1 MVVSGLTGE
10 EPGKTLWITR
20 PVKDRNPETN
30 MDAVT
35 DLSANSGLRPSLLTD
50 YRRVRAFSEML
61 ARPLSP
67 EDMTVQSMADAS
79 PIKWHLAHTSWFF
92 ETFILKA
99 HNSDYRSFDPAYEF
113 LFNSYYNGI
122 GPQFSRPDRGVL
134 SRPGVNEI
142 HAYRAH
148 VDAAMHD
155 FLSDCSEETLR
166 AMRPMVDLGLN
177 HEQQHQELMLAD
189 LKHAMSLNPLHPVI
203 YAHESPTASA
213 PDEFTKNFDWI
224 EFDGGLREIGW
235 RGNGFSF
242 DNEGPVHQVFL
253 RPFRLASRPVT
264 NAEFL
269 AFVSDGGYRDARLW
283 LSDGWATVRR
293 EHWTQPIYWKEI
305 DRAWCEYTLA
315 GLRPL
320 DLGAPVSHIS
330 FFEAAAY
337 AEWAGARLPSEFE
350 WEIAAAGVPLEGHFA
365 DSGAY
370 HPCASKPGK
379 GLRQMFGD
387 VWEWTQSSYA
397 PYPGFKADADV
408 VGEYNG
414 KFMVNQLV
422 LRGGSC
428 ATPAGHIRPS
438 YRNFFYT
445 HHRWQFSGLRL
456 AEDA

>member
-1 MVVSGLTGE
+1 
-10 EPGKTLWITR
+10 
-20 PVKDRNPETN
+20 
-30 MDAVT
+30 MDAAT
-35 DLSANSGLRPSLLTD
+35 DFSATSGLRPSLLAD
-50 YRRVRAFSEML
+50 YARVRAFSETL
-61 ARPLSP
+61 TRPLSP

-79 PIKWHLAHTSWFF
+79 PAKWHLAHTSWFF

-99 HNSDYRSFDPAYEF
+99 QDPRYRVFDAAYEY

-122 GPQFSRPDRGVL
+122 GAQFSRPDRGVL
-134 SRPGVNEI
+134 SRPTVAEI
-142 HAYRAH
+142 LAYRAH
-148 VDAAMHD
+148 VDAAMHELLD
-155 FLSDCSEETLR
+155 GCNEQTLR
-166 AMRPMVDLGLN
+166 AMRPLIELGLN
-177 HEQQHQELMLAD
+177 HEQQHQELILTD

-203 YAHESPTASA
+203 YAQAPTAASA
-213 PDEFTKNFDWI
+213 SDDFTWI
-224 EFDGGLREIGW
+224 DFDGGLREIGR

-253 RPFRLASRPVT
+253 RPYRLASRPVT

-269 AFVSDGGYRDARLW
+269 SFVIDGGYRNARLW
-283 LSDGWATVRR
+283 LSDGWATVKR
-293 EHWTQPIYWKEI
+293 EGWTQPIYWQEI
-305 DRAWCEYTLA
+305 DGAWCEYTLT

-320 DLGAPVSHIS
+320 DPGAPASHIS

-350 WEIAAAGVPLEGHFA
+350 WEDAAAGVPVEGHFA
-365 DSGAY
+365 DSGVY
-370 HPCASKPGK
+370 HPRAAQNGS
-379 GLRQMFGD
+379 GLQQMFGD
-387 VWEWTQSSYA
+387 VWEWTQSSYS

-414 KFMVNQLV
+414 KFMVNQIV

-428 ATPAGHIRPS
+428 ATPAGHIRAS
-438 YRNFFYT
+438 YRNFFYS

>member
-1 MVVSGLTGE
+1 
-10 EPGKTLWITR
+10 
-20 PVKDRNPETN
+20 
-30 MDAVT
+30 MDAAT
-35 DLSANSGLRPSLLTD
+35 DFSADSGLRPSLLAD
-50 YRRVRAFSEML
+50 YHRVRSFSEAL
-61 ARPLSP
+61 VRPLSP

-79 PIKWHLAHTSWFF
+79 PAKWHLAHTTWFF

-99 HNSDYRSFDPAYEF
+99 QDSHYRAFDAAYEY

-134 SRPGVNEI
+134 SRPTVDEI
-142 HAYRAH
+142 RAYRAH
-148 VDAAMHD
+148 VDAAIER
-155 FLSDCSEETLR
+155 FLEGCSGQTLR
-166 AMRPMVDLGLN
+166 AMRPLIELGLN
-177 HEQQHQELMLAD
+177 HEQQHQELILTD

-203 YAHESPTASA
+203 YAQEAAAPGTA
-213 PDEFTKNFDWI
+213 DDLEWI
-224 EFDGGLREIGW
+224 DFDGGLCEVGW

-253 RPFRLASRPVT
+253 RPFRIASRPVT
-264 NAEFL
+264 NAEYL
-269 AFVSDGGYRDARLW
+269 SFVADGGYRNARLW
-283 LSDGWATVRR
+283 LSDGWATVKR
-293 EHWTQPIYWKEI
+293 ENWTQPIYWNEVEG
-305 DRAWCEYTLA
+305 AWHEYTLA

-320 DLGAPVSHIS
+320 DPGAPASHIS
-330 FFEAAAY
+330 FFEASAY

-350 WEIAAAGVPLEGHFA
+350 WEVAARDVPLDGHFA
-365 DSGAY
+365 DSGIF
-370 HPCASKPGK
+370 HPRAAQNGSGQDKR
-379 GLRQMFGD
+379 LRQMFGD

-428 ATPAGHIRPS
+428 ATPAGHIRAS
-438 YRNFFYT
+438 YRNFFYPQ
-445 HHRWQFSGLRL
+445 HRWQFSGLRL